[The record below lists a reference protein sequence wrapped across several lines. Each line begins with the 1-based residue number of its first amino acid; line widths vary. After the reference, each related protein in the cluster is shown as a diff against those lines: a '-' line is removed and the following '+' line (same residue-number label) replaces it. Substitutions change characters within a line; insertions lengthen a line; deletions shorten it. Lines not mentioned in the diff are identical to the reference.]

1 MPSLLFIDHSYHE
14 KTSSS
19 IFIQQLLGTQ
29 YDVTVFSFD
38 PYKDDIDIYR
48 ELKQKTFD
56 VVILWQV
63 LPPRQI
69 LNANLQFQNG
79 VFFPMFDG
87 APRRTDPIWQEYSD
101 FRIINFSRTLH
112 EELLALGLDSRYIQM
127 KEIFTLPSCGSA

>member
-48 ELKQKTFD
+48 ELKQKP
-56 VVILWQV
+56 LMSS
-63 LPPRQI
+63 
-69 LNANLQFQNG
+69 
-79 VFFPMFDG
+79 FFGKFCPK
-87 APRRTDPIWQEYSD
+87 TDI
-101 FRIINFSRTLH
+101 
-112 EELLALGLDSRYIQM
+112 
-127 KEIFTLPSCGSA
+127 